1 MSISRPLP
9 SEADPIATGM
19 QLPPLAIDVTRRQ
32 LVKFA
37 GAVDD
42 YEPLHFDHLFV
53 VERGYDGVIAHG
65 WLTGALMCR
74 VATQWPPLAG
84 ARFTSVRVRYAR
96 PNLPGPSTY
105 FGQVVHTFTDAA
117 DRHVELELWGENP
130 AGERIVEGAATAV
143 LEA

>member
-1 MSISRPLP
+1 MSRSHPLP
-9 SEADPIATGM
+9 SDAAAIAAGTR
-19 QLPPLAIDVTRRQ
+19 LPPLALDLTRQQ

-42 YEPLHFDHLFV
+42 YERLHFDHLFV
-53 VERGYDGVIAHG
+53 IERGYDGVIAHG

-74 VATQWPPLAG
+74 VATQWPPLAH

-96 PNLPGPSTY
+96 PNVPGPSTY
-105 FGQVVHTFTDAA
+105 FGEVVRTFTDGAS
-117 DRHVELELWGENP
+117 RHVELELWGENP
-130 AGERIVEGAATAV
+130 AGERIVEGAIAAV